1 MKYIGLIITTAFIF
15 VWLFFALNKKEQT
28 LKSPLLNKPIP
39 EINLDGLGEDDKL
52 NNNNFKN
59 EVILVNFF
67 ASWCVPCI
75 VEHGFLF
82 ELKKQNSIKIYGI
95 NYKDNTKNLKVW
107 LKKLGNP
114 YSKIGI
120 DKTGITG
127 INWGVNGIPESFLI
141 DKNGIIK
148 HKINGVIDEKQI
160 KILLSKIES
169 LEKWKKFLF

>member
-1 MKYIGLIITTAFIF
+1 MKYIALIITTTFIF
-15 VWLFFALNKKEQT
+15 ICLFFGLKKEDKT
-28 LKSPLLNKPIP
+28 LNSPLLNKPIP
-39 EINLDGLGEDDKL
+39 EINLNSLKNEKL
-52 NNNNFKN
+52 NKNDFKN
-59 EVILVNFF
+59 EIHLVNFF

-75 VEHGFLF
+75 VEHDFLF
-82 ELKKQNSIKIYGI
+82 ELKKQKPIKIYGV
-95 NYKDNTKNLKVW
+95 NYKDDVKNLEIW

-148 HKINGVIDEKQI
+148 HKVNGVIDEKQI
-160 KILLSKIES
+160 KILLTKIKD
-169 LEKWKKFLF
+169 LEK

>member
-1 MKYIGLIITTAFIF
+1 MKYIILIITTAFIF
-15 VWLFFALNKKEQT
+15 ICFFFGLNKKDKT
-28 LKSPLLNKPIP
+28 LNSPLLNKPIP
-39 EINLDGLGEDDKL
+39 EINLDSLKNEKL
-52 NNNNFKN
+52 NESDFKK
-59 EVILVNFF
+59 EILLVNFF

-75 VEHGFLF
+75 VEHDFLF
-82 ELKKQNSIKIYGI
+82 ELKKQKPIKIYGV
-95 NYKDNTKNLKVW
+95 NYKDDVKNLEIW

-148 HKINGVIDEKQI
+148 HKVNGVIDEKQI
-160 KILLSKIES
+160 KILLTKIKD
-169 LEKWKKFLF
+169 LEK

>member
-1 MKYIGLIITTAFIF
+1 MKYKILIISTIFIFICLIIGL
-15 VWLFFALNKKEQT
+15 NKQDKT

-39 EINLDGLGEDDKL
+39 EINLISLKNESL
-52 NNNNFKN
+52 NNNDFKN
-59 EVILVNFF
+59 EILLVNFF
-67 ASWCVPCI
+67 ASWCIPCI
-75 VEHGFLF
+75 VEHDYLF
-82 ELKKQNSIKIYGI
+82 KLKKEKSIKIYGI
-95 NYKDNTKNLKVW
+95 NYKDDLDNLDTW

-120 DKTGITG
+120 DQTGIVG

-160 KILLSKIES
+160 KILLTKIED
-169 LEKWKKFLF
+169 LEK

>member
-1 MKYIGLIITTAFIF
+1 MKYITLIIATAFIF
-15 VWLFFALNKKEQT
+15 ISLFFGLNKKDKT
-28 LKSPLLNKPIP
+28 LNSPLLNKPIP
-39 EINLDGLGEDDKL
+39 EINLDSLKNEKL
-52 NNNNFKN
+52 NESDFKN
-59 EVILVNFF
+59 EILLVNFF

-75 VEHGFLF
+75 VEHAFLF
-82 ELKKQNSIKIYGI
+82 ELKKQKPIKIYGI
-95 NYKDNTKNLKVW
+95 NYKDNIKNLKVW

-120 DKTGITG
+120 DNTGITG

-160 KILLSKIES
+160 KILLSKIEL
-169 LEKWKKFLF
+169 LEK

>member
-1 MKYIGLIITTAFIF
+1 MKYISLIIATFFIF
-15 VWLFFALNKKEQT
+15 VCLFFALNKKEQT

-39 EINLDGLGEDDKL
+39 EINLDGLVEDDKL

-75 VEHGFLF
+75 VEHDFLF
-82 ELKKQNSIKIYGI
+82 ELKKQKPIKIYGI
-95 NYKDNTKNLKVW
+95 NYKDNIKNLKVW

-160 KILLSKIES
+160 KILLSKIEL
-169 LEKWKKFLF
+169 LEK

>member
-1 MKYIGLIITTAFIF
+1 MKYIGLIIATFFIF
-15 VWLFFALNKKEQT
+15 VCLFFALNKKEQT
-28 LKSPLLNKPIP
+28 LKSPLLNKPAP
-39 EINLDGLGEDDKL
+39 EINLDTLVEDYKL
-52 NNNNFKN
+52 SNNNFRN
-59 EVILVNFF
+59 EVVLVNFF

-75 VEHGFLF
+75 VEHDFLF
-82 ELKKQNSIKIYGI
+82 ELKKQKPIKIYGI
-95 NYKDNTKNLKVW
+95 NYKDNIKNLEIW
-107 LKKLGNP
+107 LEKLGNP

-160 KILLSKIES
+160 KILLSKIEL
-169 LEKWKKFLF
+169 LEK

>member
-1 MKYIGLIITTAFIF
+1 MKYIGLIIITIFIF
-15 VWLFFALNKKEQT
+15 VSLFFALNKKEQT
-28 LKSPLLNKPIP
+28 LKSPLLNKPVP
-39 EINLDGLGEDDKL
+39 EINLNSFKNGKL
-52 NNNNFKN
+52 NNIDFKK

-75 VEHGFLF
+75 VEHDFLF
-82 ELKKQNSIKIYGI
+82 ELKKQKPIKIYGI
-95 NYKDNTKNLKVW
+95 NYKDDIENLEIW
-107 LKKLGNP
+107 LEKLGNP

-148 HKINGVIDEKQI
+148 HKINGVINEKQI
-160 KILLSKIES
+160 KILLTKIES
-169 LEKWKKFLF
+169 LEK